1 MALTS
6 EASAVWNG
14 DLAGGSGS
22 ISLDSSKL
30 ATFDYNW
37 KARSE
42 GENGTTTPEELLG
55 AAHAGCFAMAFA
67 NELSSA
73 GHTPTRIAA
82 TAAVSFDI
90 TKGGITGSH
99 LLVNAEVPGISDEEF
114 QKIAAAAKAGCP
126 VSKALAGVE
135 ITLEATLA

>member
-14 DLAGGSGS
+14 DLPSGSGS
-22 ISLDSSKL
+22 ITLDSSKL
-30 ATFDYNW
+30 ATFSYNW

-42 GENGTTTPEELLG
+42 GESGVSTPEELLA

-67 NELSSA
+67 NELASA
-73 GHTPTRIAA
+73 GHPANRVSA

-90 TKGGITGSH
+90 DKGGITGSR
-99 LLVNAEVPGISDEEF
+99 LRVEAEVPGISDEDF
-114 QKIAAAAKAGCP
+114 QKIAEGAKAGCP
-126 VSKALAGVE
+126 VSKALAGID
-135 ITLEATLA
+135 ITLEARLA

>member
-6 EASAVWNG
+6 EASAVWSG
-14 DLAGGSGS
+14 DLAGGNGS

-67 NELSSA
+67 NELASA
-73 GHTPTRIAA
+73 GHTPTRVAA

-90 TKGGITGSH
+90 AKGGITGSH
-99 LLVNAEVPGISDEEF
+99 LLVHAEVPGISEEEF
-114 QKIAAAAKAGCP
+114 QKIAAAAKEGCP
-126 VSKALAGVE
+126 VSKALAGVN

>member
-14 DLAGGSGS
+14 DLASGSGK
-22 ISLDSSKL
+22 ISLESSRL

-42 GENGTTTPEELLG
+42 GENGVSTPEELLA
-55 AAHAGCFAMAFA
+55 AAHAGCFAMAFS
-67 NELSSA
+67 NELASA
-73 GHTPTRIAA
+73 GHTPTRVSA

-90 TKGGITGSH
+90 AKGGITGSH
-99 LLVNAEVPGISDEEF
+99 LNVNAEVPGISEDEF
-114 QKIAAAAKAGCP
+114 QQIAAAAKAGCP

-135 ITLEATLA
+135 ITLEATLV